1 MDRIAARVA
10 SEDNKSGEE
19 DSVHTDGF
27 LTRIQ
32 SWFGAGNHGRY
43 LGIILAEIGARHPQV
58 IAALVG
64 AGCGLPRTAIKSLR
78 VEPEWVFR
86 TSSGYRRADLAIFD
100 SAEAVADPVA
110 LLEIKYYDKPIPAQG
125 VKPAQL
131 DDYLDWQNDDSRRVV
146 LVLTRETLTHPR
158 LFTMRWTEAARVL
171 RPFCARS
178 EFVDALVK
186 HLESEGLVMQ
196 NIDGKSLIGF
206 LKRLLCRRNGAGQ
219 LAGNIDGPA
228 QFGHLLSNVKLLS
241 GRFNADFREA
251 WTGAGG
257 GVDGPGTKIAS
268 IDFDISN
275 RLGSRLEEKLF
286 EDESSHWVKPSAK
299 DGGYIEVFARHAVKS
314 GPNWLRVV
322 YGVCFEVDSDTST
335 IKPPRVTLYATAWGE
350 KLPDLGVKAKPS
362 TLAFA
367 KLTGGAELASDKL
380 EAMLV
385 PKLDELFRKLLGDG
399 YKLTT
404 IQRKALRRL
413 QKRMEMRQSGLVEA
427 G

>member
-1 MDRIAARVA
+1 MHI
-10 SEDNKSGEE
+10 
-19 DSVHTDGF
+19 HGF

-32 SWFGAGNHGRY
+32 NWFGAGNHGRY

-64 AGCGLPRTAIKSLR
+64 AGCGLPKTAIKSLR
-78 VEPEWVFR
+78 VEPEWVFH

-100 SAEAVADPVA
+100 SADTAADPVA

-131 DDYLDWQNDDSRRVV
+131 DDYLDWQDGDSRRVV
-146 LVLTRETLTHPR
+146 LVLTRETLSHPR

-206 LKRLLCRRNGAGQ
+206 LKRLLCGRNGSGQ

-228 QFGHLLSNVKLLS
+228 QFSHLLSNVKLLS
-241 GRFNADFREA
+241 GRFNADFRES
-251 WTGAGG
+251 WTEAGG
-257 GVDGPGTKIAS
+257 GVDGPGTKVAS
-268 IDFDISN
+268 IDFNISN
-275 RLGSRLEEKLF
+275 RLRTRLQEKLF
-286 EDESSHWVKPSAK
+286 EDKSSHWVKSSAK

-314 GPNWLRVV
+314 GPNWLRVL
-322 YGVCFEVDSDTST
+322 YGVCFEIDSDTSAA
-335 IKPPRVTLYATAWGE
+335 KPPRVTLYANAWGE
-350 KLPDLGVKAKPS
+350 KLPDEGVKAKSS

-367 KLTGGAELASDKL
+367 KLTDGAELASDKL
-380 EAMLV
+380 EALLV
-385 PKLDELFRKLLGDG
+385 PKLEELFGKLLGDG
-399 YKLTT
+399 YKLTS

-413 QKRMEMRQSGLVEA
+413 QRRMEMRRASLAEA
-427 G
+427 D

>member
-1 MDRIAARVA
+1 VQ
-10 SEDNKSGEE
+10 SN
-19 DSVHTDGF
+19 GF

-32 SWFGAGNHGRY
+32 GWFGARNHGRY
-43 LGIILAEIGARHPQV
+43 LGIVLAEIGVRHPQV

-64 AGCGLPRTAIKSLR
+64 AGCGLPRAAIKSLR

-100 SAEAVADPVA
+100 SADMSADPVA
-110 LLEIKYYDKPIPAQG
+110 LLEIKYYDKPTPAQG

-131 DDYLDWQNDDSRRVV
+131 DDYLDWQNVDSRRVV
-146 LVLTRETLTHPR
+146 LVLTRETLSHPH

-196 NIDGKSLIGF
+196 NIDGKSLIRF
-206 LKRLLCRRNGAGQ
+206 LKRLLCGRSGAGQ

-228 QFGHLLSNVKLLS
+228 QFSRLLSNVKLLS

-251 WTGAGG
+251 WTEAGG

-286 EDESSHWVKPSAK
+286 EDTTSNWVKSSAK

-314 GPNWLRVV
+314 GQNWLRVV
-322 YGVCFEVDSDTST
+322 YGVCFEIDSDTST
-335 IKPPRVTLYATAWGE
+335 AKPPRVTLYANARGE
-350 KLPDLGVKAKPS
+350 SLPELGVRAKVS
-362 TLAFA
+362 KLAFA
-367 KLTGGAELASDKL
+367 KLTDGAELASDKL

-385 PKLDELFRKLLGDG
+385 PKLHELFGQLLDDG
-399 YKLTT
+399 YKLTL

-413 QKRMEMRQSGLVEA
+413 QKRMEMRQSKLVDA
-427 G
+427 D

>member
-1 MDRIAARVA
+1 M
-10 SEDNKSGEE
+10 
-19 DSVHTDGF
+19 HTDGF

-32 SWFGAGNHGRY
+32 GWFAAGNHGRY
-43 LGIILAEIGARHPQV
+43 LGIVLAEIGTRHPQV
-58 IAALVG
+58 IAALVS

-100 SAEAVADPVA
+100 SAEAAADPVA

-131 DDYLDWQNDDSRRVV
+131 DDYLDWQKGDSRRVV
-146 LVLTRETLTHPR
+146 LVLSRETLSHPR

-171 RPFCARS
+171 RPFCSRS
-178 EFVDALVK
+178 EFVDSLVK

-206 LKRLLCRRNGAGQ
+206 LKRLLCGRSGAGQ

-228 QFGHLLSNVKLLS
+228 QFSHLLSNIKLLS

-251 WTGAGG
+251 WGEAGG
-257 GVDGPGTKIAS
+257 GVDGPGTKSAS
-268 IDFDISN
+268 IDFEISN
-275 RLGSRLEEKLF
+275 RLGSRLENKLF
-286 EDESSHWVKPSAK
+286 KDESSHWVKSSAK

-322 YGVCFEVDSDTST
+322 YGVCFEVDSNTSSAR
-335 IKPPRVTLYATAWGE
+335 PPRVTLYANAWGE
-350 KLPDLGVKAKPS
+350 KLPDGGVKAKAS

-367 KLTGGAELASDKL
+367 KLTDGAEVASDKL
-380 EAMLV
+380 EAMLI
-385 PKLDELFRKLLGDG
+385 PKLEELFGKLLDGG
-399 YKLTT
+399 YKLTM

-413 QKRMEMRQSGLVEA
+413 QKRMQVRQDALAETA
-427 G
+427 

>member
-1 MDRIAARVA
+1 MQ
-10 SEDNKSGEE
+10 SE
-19 DSVHTDGF
+19 GF

-32 SWFGAGNHGRY
+32 GWFGAGNHGRY
-43 LGIILAEIGARHPQV
+43 LGIVLAEIGARHPQV
-58 IAALVG
+58 IAALIS

-100 SAEAVADPVA
+100 SADASEDPVA
-110 LLEIKYYDKPIPAQG
+110 LVEIKYYDKPIPAQG

-131 DDYLDWQNDDSRRVV
+131 DDYLDWQDDDSRRVV
-146 LVLTRETLTHPR
+146 LVLTRETLSHPR

-171 RPFCARS
+171 RQFCDRS

-196 NIDGKSLIGF
+196 NINGKFLIGF
-206 LKRLLCRRNGAGQ
+206 LKRLLCGRNGAGQ

-228 QFGHLLSNVKLLS
+228 QFSRLLSNVKLLS

-251 WTGAGG
+251 WTEAGG
-257 GVDGPGTKIAS
+257 GVDGPGTKVAS

-275 RLGSRLEEKLF
+275 RLGSRNEEKLF
-286 EDESSHWVKPSAK
+286 EDQKSHWVKSSAK

-314 GPNWLRVV
+314 GSNWLRVV
-322 YGVCFEVDSDTST
+322 YGVCFYIDSDTSAA
-335 IKPPRVTLYATAWGE
+335 KPPRVTLYANAWGE
-350 KLPDLGVKAKPS
+350 SLPEEGVKAKAS
-362 TLAFA
+362 SLAFA
-367 KLTGGAELASDKL
+367 KLADGAELASDKL

-385 PKLDELFRKLLGDG
+385 PKLDELFGKLLGDG
-399 YKLTT
+399 YKLTS

-413 QKRMEMRQSGLVEA
+413 QKRMELRQSKLLEA
-427 G
+427 V